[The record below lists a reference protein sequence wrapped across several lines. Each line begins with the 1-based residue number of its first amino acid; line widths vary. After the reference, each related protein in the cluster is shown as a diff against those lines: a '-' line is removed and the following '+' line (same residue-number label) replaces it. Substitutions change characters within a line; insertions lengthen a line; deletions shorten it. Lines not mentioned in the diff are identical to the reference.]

1 MIVLMSLVYAGW
13 RIDLVVLIYD
23 NLVIFFNLPA
33 IHSFHISMNFQRIR
47 ESDEV
52 ELPLLLKN
60 RLVSLVLYLKEK
72 IEAGHFDALT
82 LGHIAKD
89 NRMTIPQLMEFGFT
103 KANLVCHVVVADNE
117 VLIQKLMGLD
127 VSTMGSSLTEQ
138 VKAYLFQMYQHD
150 LKHLTFRTAIQSYA
164 WTWSVVDE
172 ARVTNQSMKLMMPI
186 YQALH
191 AQGFHHIDARCH
203 AIWALYIR
211 GLRTAALSKGS
222 ASDCLAAITPS
233 LEFITESKK

>member
-1 MIVLMSLVYAGW
+1 
-13 RIDLVVLIYD
+13 
-23 NLVIFFNLPA
+23 
-33 IHSFHISMNFQRIR
+33 MNFQRIK

-72 IEAGHFDALT
+72 IDAGHFDALT
-82 LGHIAKD
+82 LAQIAKD

-103 KANLVCHVVVADNE
+103 KGNLVCHVVVSENE

-127 VSTMGSSLTEQ
+127 LSTMGSSLTEQ

-150 LKHLTFRTAIQSYA
+150 LTHLAFRTAIQSHA
-164 WTWSVVDE
+164 WMWSVVDE
-172 ARVTNQSMKLMMPI
+172 QRLTNQAMKLMTPI
-186 YQALH
+186 YIALH
-191 AQGFHHIDARCH
+191 AHGFEHIDARCH
-203 AIWALYIR
+203 AIWALYTR
-211 GLRTAALSKGS
+211 GLRTAALGKGS
-222 ASDCLAAITPS
+222 ASDCLAVITPS

>member
-1 MIVLMSLVYAGW
+1 MIVLMFFSYADW
-13 RIDLVVLIYD
+13 RIDPVVLIYD
-23 NLVIFFNLPA
+23 NLVRFFNLHA
-33 IHSFHISMNFQRIR
+33 THLFHISMNFQRIK

-52 ELPLLLKN
+52 ELPLLLRN

-72 IEAGHFDALT
+72 IDAGQFDELSLAQ
-82 LGHIAKD
+82 IAKD

-103 KANLVCHVVVADNE
+103 KANLVCHVVVAENE

-127 VSTMGSSLTEQ
+127 LSTMGSSLTEQ

-150 LKHLTFRTAIQSYA
+150 LKHLAFRTAIQSYA
-164 WTWSVVDE
+164 WMWSVVDE
-172 ARVTNQSMKLMMPI
+172 ERLTNQAMKLMTPI
-186 YQALH
+186 YIALNAH
-191 AQGFHHIDARCH
+191 GFVRIDARCH

-211 GLRTAALSKGS
+211 GLRTAALGKGS
-222 ASDCLAAITPS
+222 ASDCLAAITDS